1 MKLQATEILQR
12 SIEADILAFLRSVNR
27 TSRQAR
33 DERRLSKPQA
43 QLAAKWGERENKEGR
58 E

>member
-12 SIEADILAFLRSVNR
+12 SVEAEILAFLRSINR

-33 DERRLSKPQA
+33 DERRLSRLHER
-43 QLAAKWGERENKEGR
+43 LAREWEKE
-58 E
+58 EK